1 MGRKLKIGGGVALAL
16 VVIVAGG
23 VALGVFG
30 VPSVT
35 GVENRF
41 GPVNESNTT
50 IETNLSVNN
59 PNPVSVALGGVA
71 VNYSVA
77 MNGVDVANGQKEGVA
92 ISSGNS
98 TVDTETT
105 MDNGQIPMWWY
116 THVRD
121 GETTTV
127 DIDATAT
134 SSTLGQSA
142 TFGQEQTIETDIVGQ
157 FDSNETRPIEANQP
171 LISDPVLYINS
182 TRGSWDRANLT
193 RQRTPLDLDFT
204 VYNPK
209 RLPYTVSKIGY
220 DVTMNGVPVGAGE
233 SDRGYVIEPGTTET
247 IRANTVI
254 RNQRLD
260 EWWVSHLERNQVT
273 DLSIDFYL
281 VVDVQGEQFRVD
293 LDSIDH
299 EQRIE
304 TDIFGNK
311 PTTEGGT
318 NDRDSTSTVTA
329 TATGTDDGILGTG
342 TSTETQT
349 DGQTA
354 TPTTTDGGSTT
365 DDGGIIDGSGVTDD
379 GVL

>member
-1 MGRKLKIGGGVALAL
+1 MRRNLKIGGVAVLALA
-16 VVIVAGG
+16 VVVAGG
-23 VALGVFG
+23 VALGVLG

-41 GPVNESNTT
+41 GPVNESSTV

-59 PNPVSVALGGVA
+59 PNPVGVALGGVT

-77 MNGVDVANGQKEGVA
+77 MNGVDIASGQKEGVA

-98 TVDTETT
+98 TVDTTTT
-105 MDNGQIPMWWY
+105 MDNGQIPAWWY

-127 DIDATAT
+127 EIDATAT

-142 TFGQEQTIETDIVGQ
+142 NFGQEQTIETDIVGQ
-157 FDSNETRPIEANQP
+157 FDSEKTRPVEANQP
-171 LISDPVLYINS
+171 LIGDPVLYINS

-209 RLPYTVSKIGY
+209 WVPYTVSKIGY
-220 DVTMNGVPVGAGE
+220 NITMDGVPVGAGV
-233 SDRGYVIEPGTTET
+233 SDRGYVIEPETTET

-254 RNQRLD
+254 RNQHLD

-293 LDSIDH
+293 LDSIDY
-299 EQRIE
+299 EKRIE

-311 PTTEGGT
+311 PATEGET
-318 NDRDSTSTVTA
+318 YERDS
-329 TATGTDDGILGTG
+329 TATGTETATGDEDGILGET
-342 TSTETQT
+342 TDETETT
-349 DGQTA
+349 DR
-354 TPTTTDGGSTT
+354 
-365 DDGGIIDGSGVTDD
+365 GGIIGGSETTDD